1 MHDLSFS
8 IFFILSE
15 LDWEVKKIVITNLL
29 EKTAGLHAKPGG
41 PATRVWP
48 FLATVLILFL
58 NRLLHIPHQKYFWIE
73 NFFIGLDYKI
83 NYFHY
88 TVVRNLEKA
97 QLKLPHLHLSSY
109 ALVRYFSILAIVS
122 NLDWQ
127 E

>member
-73 NFFIGLDYKI
+73 NFL
-83 NYFHY
+83 
-88 TVVRNLEKA
+88 
-97 QLKLPHLHLSSY
+97 
-109 ALVRYFSILAIVS
+109 
-122 NLDWQ
+122 LDWIIKLFIFITQ
-127 E
+127 WSEI